1 MHMPAVAETPG
12 RQGDMISLKNA
23 RSGELP
29 RSSRRKRQ
37 SAGNGAGA
45 VARRAADV
53 EGPMNVRI
61 ATLLLSCGVLCSAAA
76 PKEEKGADTP
86 ESSPLD
92 KYISD
97 AYRDDKS
104 PEAAHPPGS
113 TWSQNAS
120 SQIWGWTLR
129 ASRVN
134 DLVTIVVSE
143 TFSAVANGDVK
154 TQRQATAQSNV
165 APLAGITR
173 ATGPWANLL
182 GTTTQTQLQGTGET
196 SRGAV
201 LTANLSAR
209 VTHVLPNGYLV
220 IEGTKRVQVSSEN
233 QMITVRGVIR
243 PVDLIPPNT
252 IPSNLIAQ
260 MEIQVNGKG
269 VIGDSI
275 HRPNILYRILLG
287 ILPF

>member
-1 MHMPAVAETPG
+1 
-12 RQGDMISLKNA
+12 
-23 RSGELP
+23 
-29 RSSRRKRQ
+29 
-37 SAGNGAGA
+37 
-45 VARRAADV
+45 
-53 EGPMNVRI
+53 MNVRI
-61 ATLLLSCGVLCSAAA
+61 LSLLLACVAVCTAQSQQ
-76 PKEEKGADTP
+76 KKKKQTP
-86 ESSPLD
+86 PEPSPLD
-92 KYISD
+92 KYVTD
-97 AYRDDKS
+97 AYRDAQA

-113 TWSQNAS
+113 TWSQNALFS
-120 SQIWGWTLR
+120 NLGLDLR

-134 DLVTIVVSE
+134 DLVTITVSE

-154 TQRQATAQSNV
+154 TQRQSTAQSNITQ
-165 APLAGITR
+165 LAGVTKT
-173 ATGPWANLL
+173 TGPLANLL
-182 GTTTQTQLQGTGET
+182 NSNTQNQLQGTGET

-233 QMITVRGVIR
+233 QVITVRGVIR

-269 VIGDSI
+269 VINDSI

-287 ILPF
+287 LLPF

>member
-1 MHMPAVAETPG
+1 MKLRILSLLFLCAVFAT
-12 RQGDMISLKNA
+12 
-23 RSGELP
+23 
-29 RSSRRKRQ
+29 
-37 SAGNGAGA
+37 
-45 VARRAADV
+45 AAD
-53 EGPMNVRI
+53 
-61 ATLLLSCGVLCSAAA
+61 
-76 PKEEKGADTP
+76 PKKKKAQTP
-86 ESSPLD
+86 PEPSPLD
-92 KYISD
+92 RYISD
-97 AYRDDKS
+97 AIKDGSS
-104 PEAAHPPGS
+104 PQAAHPPGS
-113 TWSQNAS
+113 TWSQNALLS
-120 SQIWGWTLR
+120 NLGLDLR

-134 DLVTIVVSE
+134 DLVTIVVNE

-154 TQRQATAQSNV
+154 TQRQSTAQSNISQ
-165 APLAGITR
+165 LAGITK
-173 ATGPWANLL
+173 ATGPLANLL
-182 GTTTQTQLQGTGET
+182 NTNTQSQLQGTGET

-201 LTANLSAR
+201 LTANLSAS

-233 QMITVRGVIR
+233 QVVTVRGVIR
-243 PVDLIPPNT
+243 PVDLVPPNT